1 MSEEKKENDLMVENN
16 TKIIAYYLPQFHEIE
31 ENNRAWGKGFTEW
44 DNVKKAVPLF
54 EGHNQPREPLNDN
67 YYNLLDIDTIQW
79 QVNLAKKYGIYGFC
93 FYHYWFRDGKH
104 VLEKPAEL
112 LLGHKEVDIQF
123 CFSWANEP
131 WTKTW
136 HGAAGEKEVL
146 IEQRYGKEEQ
156 WEEHFK
162 YLLPFF
168 KDKRY
173 IKIDNKPVLLIYQIN
188 KIGCF
193 NKMIDCWNLLA
204 EKSGFSGVYI
214 VDMLTSDGKIARNKR
229 VSASVDFEP
238 GKSKR
243 KKMIEDECLNIQ
255 DYDEACQR
263 TLSQEHSENEWRC
276 MFVNYDDTPR
286 RHEKG
291 IVYQGSTPQKFGKY
305 LQATLVKS
313 KNEKSRYVF
322 INAWNE
328 WGEGN
333 YLEPDKKYGYE
344 YLQAVRNALDK
355 KYEQVVI
362 DEKYNNV
369 TIGSESPREAKFR
382 RYYEL
387 YNQWLKL
394 KNDGYKLGTFFVQNG
409 YKKIA
414 IYGMGEIANRL
425 IEELEESSVDI
436 LYGIDKNMSQA
447 FAEIDIIGMDECD
460 RFDDVDCIVITPV
473 HVYEKIKKDLEKK
486 TKAII
491 YSIEEIL
498 NSI

>member
-93 FYHYWFRDGKH
+93 FYHYWFRNGKH

-156 WEEHFK
+156 WKEHFE
-162 YLLPFF
+162 YLLKFF
-168 KDKRY
+168 NDKRY
-173 IKIDNKPVLLIYQIN
+173 IKIENKPVLLIYQIN

-193 NKMIDCWNLLA
+193 NKMVDYW
-204 EKSGFSGVYI
+204 EKLIQREGYDGIYI

-243 KKMIEDECLNIQ
+243 KKLLEEESLNLQ
-255 DYDEACQR
+255 DYDESCR
-263 TLSQEHSENEWRC
+263 RMLLEEHKKNEWRC
-276 MFVNYDDTPR
+276 MFVDYDDTAR
-286 RHEKG
+286 RHDRG
-291 IVYQGSTPQKFGKY
+291 IVYKGSMPQKFGEY
-305 LQATLVKS
+305 LQATINKS
-313 KNEKSRYVF
+313 IQEENEFIF

-333 YLEPDKKYGYE
+333 YLEPDKKYGYA
-344 YLQAVRNALDK
+344 YLESVKNAVNMQYSDIYLNEKITDT
-355 KYEQVVI
+355 VI
-362 DEKYNNV
+362 QN
-369 TIGSESPREAKFR
+369 ESPREKKFR

-387 YNQWLKL
+387 CNQWLKL
-394 KNDGYKLGTFFVQNG
+394 KNDGYKLKTFFEDKN

-414 IYGMGEIANRL
+414 IYGMGELANRL
-425 IEELEESSVDI
+425 LEELDDSDI
-436 LYGIDKNMSQA
+436 DVKYGIDKNVCSA
-447 FAEIDIIGMDECD
+447 FAEIDIIGLDERE
-460 RFDDVDCIVITPV
+460 RFDDVDCIVVTPV
-473 HVYEKIKKDLEKK
+473 HVYEKIKKELEIKSN
-486 TKAII
+486 A
-491 YSIEEIL
+491 EICSVDDVL
-498 NSI
+498 SSM